1 MSSQDTSVSQP
12 TPACKHRNLN
22 SSLRP
27 PLPAGVDAVEVP
39 ATTARSEEVL
49 SDQRSPDAA
58 EQKQTEQVPPE
69 RHDGQQLQEGE
80 SPDRGAGEGKNPLLD
95 CRLSTTCLC
104 QECKQLRLDLDEQHK
119 IRMEAFEIK
128 MKPIV
133 VNEEPSRSVNQ
144 PSCCSPCSI
153 YLFNL
158 SPRPTTRSR
167 GLKFSTISTP
177 CVSDCETRPSE
188 LNTRRRWEH

>member
-49 SDQRSPDAA
+49 SDQRSADAA

-69 RHDGQQLQEGE
+69 RDDGQQLQEGE
-80 SPDRGAGEGKNPLLD
+80 SPD
-95 CRLSTTCLC
+95 
-104 QECKQLRLDLDEQHK
+104 
-119 IRMEAFEIK
+119 
-128 MKPIV
+128 
-133 VNEEPSRSVNQ
+133 
-144 PSCCSPCSI
+144 
-153 YLFNL
+153 
-158 SPRPTTRSR
+158 
-167 GLKFSTISTP
+167 
-177 CVSDCETRPSE
+177 
-188 LNTRRRWEH
+188 